1 MSMKRKIF
9 FLLGVLMSLNLMAQT
24 KTITGTVV
32 DPMGPVIGASV
43 LQVGTTNGT
52 ITDIDGKF
60 TLTVPENASIRISF
74 IGYKEQVI
82 KVGAQS
88 VFNIVMKEDSEM
100 LDEVVVTGYG
110 GSQKRATLT
119 TAISKM
125 DDAVLENA
133 AFSNA
138 AQALQGSV
146 TGLRVINVSGQPG
159 AEPKITLR
167 GGATITGSN
176 NNALIIVDGV
186 IRDSMNDLNPGDIE
200 SIQVLKDAA
209 STAIYGARANGGV
222 ILVETK
228 KGKEGKATV
237 NYKFKMGVNLSRK
250 GYEFLN
256 AGDYI
261 WYNRTG
267 YKKVNPTNEDGL
279 ESQQGYG
286 TKNNLYDIR
295 FLTPET
301 AHLQK
306 EGWLVMDDPVKEGRQ
321 ILYKDYGGQLD
332 KAVFDESAF
341 LQEHNVNIMG
351 GNDKG
356 TFAANLGYYHEDGMV
371 IGTGYKRF
379 NGSVNGSYK
388 IFPFLNVKAGASYN
402 WSTKPSLWIGED
414 QMFYRT
420 RSQRP
425 TWNPW
430 DEEGNP
436 TSGGGTSD
444 GNPAYYRDK
453 LTQKDGRRRQTY
465 NIGFDLD
472 ILPKELVWTGN
483 ASLLHYDYQREK
495 FNKSYHTQTS
505 STPNNTRHAEA
516 YMQRY
521 TQLQLNTT
529 LNYTKTFAEKHNVD
543 VMLGGEYYTYDK
555 FTFEA
560 KTDNSPNDDIPTL
573 NVGATRTYTSTD
585 KTGYRILSG
594 FGRANYNYNMK
605 YLFSFVAR
613 YDGISRLKDNR
624 WGFFPGVSFGWNIM
638 EENFWK
644 ESKLADVISN
654 LKPRISYGVNGNVNG
669 IGDFDVYGAYNLV
682 GYDKN
687 DGKSYGGSSA
697 YYNSALVNTGLRW
710 EQSKTLEV
718 GLDIG
723 FLNNRLGFILDFFS
737 RDTNDLL
744 TKQALPGYT
753 GFPELMTNMGTLRN
767 TGFEMEVKANILNNP
782 KGFTW
787 DVSANVSSVANK
799 IISLPYNGVDKNRV
813 GGYEVAVPGSKDKT
827 RWIGGRQEGGKL
839 GEMIGY
845 RQVRI
850 LRDWDDV
857 KANANMFI
865 DEVANLYGP
874 GLASEY
880 EGKKGWRPI
889 EPGDVLWKDINGDN
903 KINGL
908 DREVVG
914 NMLPKVTGGFTTT
927 FGYKGLSLSAR
938 FDYALGHTLY
948 NDLAARSL
956 GQYQGAFNIITEV
969 KDMWREDNRDTDLP
983 AFYYADQLAKKNITR
998 SNNAGI
1004 SRDNNSSRFYEK
1016 ADYLALRELTLN
1028 YNLPKAWIKKA
1039 SIQDASLYVTGQ
1051 NLLYITGYSGTSP
1064 EASVAGN
1071 WWDGVDLGRYP
1082 TPRTILFGL
1091 SVTF

>member
-1 MSMKRKIF
+1 MKKTFF
-9 FLLGVLMSLNLMAQT
+9 FLLVILLSLNSMAQT
-24 KTITGTVV
+24 KEITGTVV
-32 DPMGPVIGASV
+32 DALREPIIGASIV
-43 LQVGTTNGT
+43 QEGTSNGT
-52 ITDIDGKF
+52 ITDMNGKF
-60 TLTVPENASIRISF
+60 SLSVQMNTDVLVSF
-74 IGYKEQVI
+74 IGYKSQAI
-82 KVGAQS
+82 KVGDQR
-88 VFNIVMKEDSEM
+88 VYDIVLQDDSEI

-110 GSQKRATLT
+110 SSQKRAALT

-125 DDAVLENA
+125 DNAVLEKA
-133 AFSNA
+133 AFSNP

-146 TGLRVINVSGQPG
+146 TGLRVVNVSGQPG
-159 AEPKITLR
+159 AAPKVTLR
-167 GGATITGSN
+167 GGATITGAN

-200 SIQVLKDAA
+200 SVQVLKDAA

-237 NYKFKMGVNLSRK
+237 HYQFKTGVNLSRK

-256 AGDYI
+256 ARDYI
-261 WYNRTG
+261 YYNRMG
-267 YKKVNPTNEDGL
+267 YQKVNPTNEDGL

-286 TKNNLYDIR
+286 TQNNLYDIR
-295 FLTPET
+295 FLTSET

-306 EGWLVMDDPVKEGRQ
+306 EGWLLMDDPAKKGRQ
-321 ILYKDYGGQLD
+321 ILYRDYGGQLD
-332 KAVFDESAF
+332 KAVFDENAF
-341 LQEHNVNIMG
+341 LQEHNMNVMG

-356 TFAANLGYYHEDGMV
+356 TFAASLGYYSEDGMV

-379 NGSVNGSYK
+379 NGAINGSYR
-388 IFPFLNVKAGASYN
+388 IFPFLNVKAGATYN
-402 WSTKPSLWIGED
+402 WSTKPSLWISED

-430 DEEGNP
+430 DAEGNP
-436 TSGGGTSD
+436 TSGSGTSD
-444 GNPAYYRDK
+444 GNPAYYRDR
-453 LTQKDGRRRQTY
+453 LTQKDGKRRQVY
-465 NIGFDLD
+465 DIGFDLD
-472 ILPKELVWTGN
+472 ILPKELMLAGN

-495 FNKSYHTQTS
+495 FNKSYQMQTS
-505 STPNNTRHAEA
+505 STPNKTRHAEA
-516 YMQRY
+516 FVEKY
-521 TQLQLNTT
+521 TQIQLNST
-529 LNYTKTFAEKHNVD
+529 LTYTKTFADKHNVD
-543 VMLGGEYYTYDK
+543 VMLGGEYYTYDQ
-555 FTFEA
+555 FSFEA

-573 NVGATRTYTSTD
+573 NVGATRTYTSTE
-585 KTGYRILSG
+585 KTGHRILSG
-594 FGRANYNYNMK
+594 FGRANYNYEMK

-644 ESKLADVISN
+644 ESKLAHIISN
-654 LKPRISYGVNGNVNG
+654 LKPRVSYGVNGNVNG
-669 IGDFDVYGAYNLV
+669 IGDFDIYGAYNLV
-682 GYDKN
+682 DAKNYD
-687 DGKSYGGSSA
+687 GSSA
-697 YYNSALVNTGLRW
+697 YFNANLVNTGLRW

-718 GLDIG
+718 GLDVG
-723 FLNNRLGFILDFFS
+723 FFNNRLSFIFDFFS

-753 GFPELMTNMGTLRN
+753 GFLDIMTNMGTLRN
-767 TGFEMEVKANILNNP
+767 TGIEMEVKANILNNP
-782 KGFTW
+782 KGLAW

-813 GGYEVAVPGSKDKT
+813 GGYEVGIPGTDKT

-850 LRDWDDV
+850 LRDLDDV

-874 GLASEY
+874 GLAGEY

-914 NMLPKVTGGFTTT
+914 NMFPKVTGGFTTT
-927 FGYKGLSLSAR
+927 FGYKDLSLSAR

-956 GQYQGAFNIITEV
+956 GQYQGAYNIITEV
-969 KDMWREDNRDTDLP
+969 KNMWREDNKDTDLP

-998 SNNAGI
+998 SNNA
-1004 SRDNNSSRFYEK
+1004 SASKDNNSSRFYEK
-1016 ADYLALRELTLN
+1016 ADYLALRELTLS
-1028 YNLPKAWIKKA
+1028 YNLPKTWIKKA
-1039 SIQDASLYVTGQ
+1039 SLQNASLYMTGQ

-1064 EASVAGN
+1064 EPSAQGES
-1071 WWDGVDLGRYP
+1071 WDGVDLGRYP
-1082 TPRTILFGL
+1082 TPRTVLFGL
-1091 SVTF
+1091 SLTF